1 MAFSGWASKESN
13 LFGRW
18 SQEAL
23 MGEQRSEAEK
33 GEKPQLVCSWAPEGP
48 VTGDPRRGEA
58 CSELSFPRRRGAG
71 AFIGPVLPS
80 ASGLRL
86 LPVSVSSGT
95 SSLQCPG
102 REDSSNQKRL
112 SVQHSLLQL
121 EGVKLTY
128 TRMIR
133 VQGITASM
141 QWHSVPLTAL
151 PCGVFLEFLCWWGG
165 GSKKVKMK
173 KIYRGNPMTALIA
186 TLSPTK
192 GQNVLFEI
200 WSSLVLPGIFKTKVV
215 KSRFQQEPIIASE
228 IEECT
233 RKTWYQDLEM
243 FIYEFGRFFYD
254 VFGLFCI

>member
-151 PCGVFLEFLCWWGG
+151 PCGVFLLLYSPSVLSLPPHLSLSFIHSFSTSLLH
-165 GSKKVKMK
+165 
-173 KIYRGNPMTALIA
+173 IL
-186 TLSPTK
+186 LSPI
-192 GQNVLFEI
+192 L
-200 WSSLVLPGIFKTKVV
+200 
-215 KSRFQQEPIIASE
+215 FQQTRLFYFFSHIIKNAYPKMRS
-228 IEECT
+228 
-233 RKTWYQDLEM
+233 
-243 FIYEFGRFFYD
+243 
-254 VFGLFCI
+254 